1 MERMDMLRR
10 LHGKIEELSRKEVDE
25 LLSSSEAGRFGLSV
39 GDEPYVVPVSYW
51 YRDGKIYFHSGEGKK
66 IEYMKKNP
74 KVCFEVDE
82 VAKDGSWRSVIV
94 YGKVVLARD
103 PETRKKVF
111 RKIFGL
117 AHYEAMAGAMQGM
130 GHPTASTESAGPYV
144 GWIEA
149 RDMTGRKS
157 A

>member
-1 MERMDMLRR
+1 MEKMGMLGR
-10 LHGKIEELSRKEVDE
+10 LHGKIEELSREEMDE

-39 GDEPYVVPVSYW
+39 GDDPYVVPVSYW
-51 YRDGKIYFHSGEGKK
+51 YRSGKIYFHSGEGKK

-94 YGKVVLARD
+94 YGKVMLAQD
-103 PETRKKVF
+103 AETRKKVF
-111 RKIFGL
+111 SEILGV
-117 AHYEAMAGAMQGM
+117 AQYEAIARAMRAMRQM
-130 GHPTASTESAGPYV
+130 TAEAESAGAYV

-149 RDMTGRKS
+149 TSMTGRRS